1 MIGRSSSMSDVK
13 LHYGTSGITI
23 LNGIEY
29 YDGRTV
35 GTSIKDMSIGG
46 TLYTL
51 EGVKLWTDN
60 CFFVGKAGKDF
71 DSFYGDWFRD
81 NGIPFDGI
89 TFTDFEHDIVSMV
102 HYNEDGSH
110 VETSQWEG
118 KDVPFSTFD
127 PLACTWEDFLSTYK
141 EAKAYYVNF
150 VTANPVWDPLF
161 EMKSNSN
168 FKLMWEVMARD
179 CHPDAVKDICSVLER
194 GIEMFS
200 INVNESKALF
210 DTDDRMEIIRRIRE
224 FPTDFTLL
232 RDGENG
238 LFTVTKERVAFI
250 PIRRYHGPVQDP
262 TGCGNSS
269 TAAAM
274 WALCE
279 GYDDIMAGL
288 IANTTAYYNV
298 QQVGPVLKFDRSIR
312 EKELAYLA
320 ENRDKL
326 SSVIDV

>member
-1 MIGRSSSMSDVK
+1 MSETK
-13 LHYGTSGITI
+13 PYYGTSGITI
-23 LNGIEY
+23 LNGIQY

-35 GTSIKDMSIGG
+35 GTSVNDMSIGG

-51 EGVKLWTDN
+51 EGVKLWTDD

-71 DSFYGDWFRD
+71 ETFYGEWFRE
-81 NGIPFDGI
+81 NGIPYDGI

-102 HYNEDGSH
+102 HYNADGSH

-127 PLACTWEDFLSTYK
+127 PLACTWEDFVSTYK
-141 EAKAYYVNF
+141 TAKAYYVNF
-150 VTANPVWDPLF
+150 VTANPVWDHLF
-161 EMKSNSN
+161 EMKKEAG

-179 CHPDAVKDICSVLER
+179 CHPDAINDIASVLER
-194 GIEMFS
+194 GMEMFS
-200 INVNESKALF
+200 INMNESKDLF
-210 DTDDRMEIIRRIRE
+210 DTDDSMEIIRKVRE
-224 FPTDFTLL
+224 LPVAFTLL

-238 LFTVTKERVAFI
+238 LYTVTEERVAFV
-250 PIRRYHGPVQDP
+250 PIRRWNGPVQDP

-298 QQVGPVLKFDRSIR
+298 QQVGPVRRFDRSIR
-312 EKELAYLA
+312 EKELNYL
-320 ENRDKL
+320 EDNRDSLFRIIK
-326 SSVIDV
+326 V